1 MPTTFPIDTRPTKEL
16 LVTNLT
22 RDASTEACIFD
33 LIDNSIDA
41 ARNTILQQSPKLPDS
56 DQLPSSYSSFS
67 VSLEILGDRLEVADN
82 CGGMDPQGLA
92 SGYLRFGKQ
101 SEHEYG
107 IGLYGVG
114 LNRALFKLGNNT
126 EITTEN
132 ASGQAKVE
140 IDRAAYIKDEDNWNI
155 TGETTPSTGEIGT
168 RVVVTGLD
176 PEISRQTSSPEWR
189 SSLIAEME
197 KRYAR
202 FLTKGFSITV
212 NEEVLHPD
220 IVSVRK
226 TGPFPPLVK
235 SFKIDADTS
244 VYIEAGQHEDHRFPA
259 EPDYELKT
267 NRELADQYGWSI
279 ICNDRVIVHLDT
291 SPKTGWDKKWHNE
304 FSGFVGF
311 VHFTS
316 KDPKK
321 LPWNT
326 PKTDVDTN
334 NQGYQSVLG
343 DMRSFTEKWR
353 ANANQAKKTKKA
365 GKTLKPPTTPTSS
378 PSKPGTGTN
387 TNIPAPK
394 PLTTKAP
401 VVTKPSQTQLRYV
414 LPQDINELHCSDK
427 LLQLVQEGKKVD
439 AFETHYSAL
448 ALIRMLFET
457 AARSFLVRH
466 KEYSTAHTKI
476 ITKREIGTGK
486 TLTEKQK
493 KDLTPSIDELI
504 WLFNND
510 PNLWRDGVGKH
521 MNQSLAKF
529 AKHKERMNS
538 AIHHPFQVINIYEAL
553 TIRDEVLPVLR
564 HYIEK

>member
-1 MPTTFPIDTRPTKEL
+1 MPNTFPIDTRPTKEL

-41 ARNTILQQSPKLPDS
+41 ARNSMPQQFPKSPDN
-56 DQLPSSYSSFS
+56 DQLPSSYSSFA
-67 VSLEILGDRLEVADN
+67 VSLEILGDILEVADN

-132 ASGQAKVE
+132 ASGHAIVK

-155 TGETTPSTGEIGT
+155 TGETISPSGNIGT
-168 RVVVTGLD
+168 RIVVTGLD
-176 PEISRQTSSPEWR
+176 PEISRQTSDPEWR

-212 NEEVLHPD
+212 NGETLNPD

-226 TGPFPPLVK
+226 NGPFPPLVK

-244 VYIEAGQHEDHRFPA
+244 VHIEAGQHQDHRFPA
-259 EPDYELKT
+259 EPDYDLKT
-267 NRELADQYGWSI
+267 NRGLADQYGWSI
-279 ICNDRVIVHLDT
+279 ICNDRVIVHLDA

-334 NQGYQSVLG
+334 NQGYQSVLK

-365 GKTLKPPTTPTSS
+365 GKPLKPPTAPTSS
-378 PSKPGTGTN
+378 SPKPGTGTN
-387 TNIPAPK
+387 INTPAPK
-394 PLTTKAP
+394 PLITNAP
-401 VVTKPSQTQLRYV
+401 AVTKPSQTQIRYV
-414 LPQDINELHCSDK
+414 LPKDINELYCSDK

-439 AFETHYSAL
+439 VFETHYSAL
-448 ALIRMLFET
+448 ALLRMLFELS
-457 AARSFLVRH
+457 ARSFLVRH
-466 KEYSTAHTKI
+466 KEYSAAQSKI
-476 ITKREIGTGK
+476 IAKREKDTGK
-486 TLTEKQK
+486 PLTSKQK
-493 KDLTPSIDELI
+493 KDLTPSIGELI
-504 WLFNND
+504 WIFNND

-529 AKHKERMNS
+529 AQHKERMNS
-538 AIHHPFQVINIYEAL
+538 AIHHPFQVINLLEAL

>member
-1 MPTTFPIDTRPTKEL
+1 MPDTFPIDTRPTKEL
-16 LVTNLT
+16 MVTNLT

-41 ARNTILQQSPKLPDS
+41 ARNTILQNASTKHDT
-56 DQLPSSYSSFS
+56 DQLPSSYSKFS
-67 VSLEILGDRLEVADN
+67 VSLEILGDRLEISDN

-126 EITTEN
+126 EIETEN
-132 ASGQAKVE
+132 LNGRARVE
-140 IDRAAYIKDEDNWNI
+140 IDRAAYISDEDNWII
-155 TGETTPSTGEIGT
+155 TGETITPLGKVGTSIVITSPDAEIT
-168 RVVVTGLD
+168 
-176 PEISRQTSSPEWR
+176 RQTSSPEWR
-189 SSLIAEME
+189 GSLIVEME

-202 FLTKGFSITV
+202 FLIKGFSITV
-212 NEEVLHPD
+212 NGEAIGPN
-220 IVSVRK
+220 IVNVRK
-226 TGPFPPLVK
+226 NGPFPPLVK
-235 SFKIDADTS
+235 TFKIDADTS

-259 EPDYELKT
+259 EPDYELKN
-267 NRELADQYGWSI
+267 NRKLADQYGWSI

-334 NQGYQSVLG
+334 NQGYQSVLS

-353 ANANQAKKTKKA
+353 SNATQAKKTKKA
-365 GKTLKPPTTPTSS
+365 GKTLKS
-378 PSKPGTGTN
+378 PAKPSVK
-387 TNIPAPK
+387 PK
-394 PLTTKAP
+394 APLTTNAP
-401 VVTKPSQTQLRYV
+401 AVTKPSQTQLRFI
-414 LPQDINELHCSDK
+414 LPQDVNELHCTDK
-427 LLQLVQEGKKVD
+427 FLQLVHEGKKVD
-439 AFETHYSAL
+439 IFESHYSAL
-448 ALIRMLFET
+448 ALIRMLFEIS
-457 AARSFLVRH
+457 ARSFLVRH
-466 KEYSTAHTKI
+466 KEYANAHAKI
-476 ITKREIGTGK
+476 IPRREKANGK
-486 TLTEKQK
+486 PLTEKQK

-504 WLFNND
+504 WLFSSD

-538 AIHHPFQVINIYEAL
+538 AIHHPFQVISMYDAL